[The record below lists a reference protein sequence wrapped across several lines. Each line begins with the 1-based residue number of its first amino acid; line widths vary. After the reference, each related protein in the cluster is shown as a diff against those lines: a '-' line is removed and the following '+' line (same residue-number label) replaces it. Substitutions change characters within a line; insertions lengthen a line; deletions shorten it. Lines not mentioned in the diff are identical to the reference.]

1 MHSGRT
7 EIMTGTGKLDGKI
20 AMVTGAARGMGA
32 ATARLFVQQGAKVIA
47 ADVLEREGE
56 ALAAELGP
64 SCAFLKLDVSDEAGW
79 NAAVKFALQRWGRI
93 DVLVNNAGVLLFKD
107 ILETSRADFERLLSI
122 NLVGCF
128 SGIKAVAPVMI
139 EAGGGAIVN
148 ISSIDGMKAIN
159 GASAYVTSKWG
170 MRGLTKAAAMDLG
183 HRGIRVNSIHPGGID
198 TPMVNP
204 TGRSRAEFDS
214 IYVDIPMQ
222 RSGTADEV
230 AKAAL
235 YLASDDSSY
244 CCGTEIVVDGGA
256 IVGRYY
262 SGLPAAPDSLPSM

>member
-1 MHSGRT
+1 
-7 EIMTGTGKLDGKI
+7 MTGTGRLDGKV
-20 AMVTGAARGMGA
+20 ALVTGAARGMGA
-32 ATARLFVQQGAKVIA
+32 AIARLFVREGAYVVA
-47 ADVLEREGE
+47 ADVLEREGQ

-64 SCAFLKLDVSDEAGW
+64 SCAFFRLDVSDEAGW
-79 NAAVKFALQRWGRI
+79 DAAVKFAAERWGRI

-107 ILETSRADFERLLSI
+107 ILDTSRAEFERLMSV

-128 SGIKAVAPVMI
+128 LGIKTAAPAMI
-139 EAGGGAIVN
+139 AAGGGAIVN

-183 HRGIRVNSIHPGGID
+183 HRGVRVNSIHPGGID

-204 TGRSRAEFDS
+204 SGRSRAEFDQ
-214 IYVDIPMQ
+214 IYTDIPMQ
-222 RSGTADEV
+222 RSGTAEEV

-235 YLASDDSSY
+235 YLASDESSY
-244 CCGTEIVVDGGA
+244 CCGAEIVVDGGA
-256 IVGRYY
+256 VIGRYY
-262 SGLPAAPDSLPSM
+262 GALPGAPASLATP